1 MVDSRIDPLVVTE
14 KWIRERLNL
23 TIDTLGE
30 YDIISVDSV

>member
-1 MVDSRIDPLVVTE
+1 MVDPLVVSE

-30 YDIISVDSV
+30 CIIISVHLDAR